1 MTYPWHTQIYLV
13 GQVMCQWLQVVE
25 RSANEKSLELK
36 DEENVQKVEKSIL
49 QERVAGSK
57 RAQAGCAKRET
68 CDAFSMSEIKEKSE
82 HLAQV

>member
-1 MTYPWHTQIYLV
+1 
-13 GQVMCQWLQVVE
+13 MCQWLQVVE

-57 RAQAGCAKRET
+57 RAQAQCAKCET
-68 CDAFSMSEIKEKSE
+68 RDAFPMSKRCWYQWASGSSMTEY
-82 HLAQV
+82 ATM